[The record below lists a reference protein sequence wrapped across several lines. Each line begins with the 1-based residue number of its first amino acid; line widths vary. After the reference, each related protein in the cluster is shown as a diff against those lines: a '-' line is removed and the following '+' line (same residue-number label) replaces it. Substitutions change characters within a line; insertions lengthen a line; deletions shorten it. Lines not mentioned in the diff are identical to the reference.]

1 MGQAT
6 AVTGPAAAPG
16 PCSDEPDKWSA
27 GRDVYLDA
35 MSCSHQ
41 GFRSVD
47 SSYDR
52 RSGMLVFYW
61 TCDRCGSRLNELTR
75 QRYRPT
81 FDPRGSELPR
91 LTAGA

>member
-1 MGQAT
+1 
-6 AVTGPAAAPG
+6 
-16 PCSDEPDKWSA
+16 
-27 GRDVYLDA
+27 
-35 MSCSHQ
+35 
-41 GFRSVD
+41 
-47 SSYDR
+47 
-52 RSGMLVFYW
+52 MLVFYW